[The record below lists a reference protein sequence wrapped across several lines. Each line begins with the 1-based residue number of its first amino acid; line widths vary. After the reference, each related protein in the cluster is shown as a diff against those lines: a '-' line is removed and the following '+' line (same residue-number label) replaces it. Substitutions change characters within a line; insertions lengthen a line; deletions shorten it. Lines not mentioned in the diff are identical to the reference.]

1 MDYSNVEE
9 NIKASRASDLL
20 YAKWYAAQPN
30 ERKSSMILS
39 GYNFA
44 ANNIKQQVKKENP
57 FATHADVV
65 MRFIEIS
72 HKADCSTETFDFVVK
87 NMNQRS
93 EKEWQDRFKALKKE
107 LGWSYNDMAT
117 FMGAENGAS
126 VKASVNR
133 KLPAF
138 AKLAV
143 CVFEQMKKN
152 GNYLER

>member
-1 MDYSNVEE
+1 MDYSNIEE
-9 NIKASRASDLL
+9 NIKESKASDLL

-57 FATHADVV
+57 FATNADV
-65 MRFIEIS
+65 MLRFIEIS
-72 HKADCSTETFDFVVK
+72 HKSDLSEMAFSLIEKTLQE
-87 NMNQRS
+87 RS
-93 EKEWQDRFKALKKE
+93 DAEWKARFKTLKKE
-107 LGWSYNDMAT
+107 LGWSYEDMAH

-126 VKASVNR
+126 VKASINR

-138 AKLAV
+138 AKFAV
-143 CVFEQMKKN
+143 CVFEAMKNKN
-152 GNYLER
+152 L

>member
-1 MDYSNVEE
+1 MDYSNIEE
-9 NIKASRASDLL
+9 NIKESKASDLL

-57 FATHADVV
+57 FATNADI
-65 MRFIEIS
+65 MLRFIEIS
-72 HKADCSTETFDFVVK
+72 HKSDLSEMAFSLIEKTLQE
-87 NMNQRS
+87 RS
-93 EKEWQDRFKALKKE
+93 DAEWKARFKTLKKE
-107 LGWSYNDMAT
+107 LGWSYEDMAH

-126 VKASVNR
+126 VKASINR

-138 AKLAV
+138 AKFAV
-143 CVFEQMKKN
+143 CVFESMKNKN
-152 GNYLER
+152 I

>member
-1 MDYSNVEE
+1 MDYSNIEE
-9 NIKASRASDLL
+9 NIKESKASDLL

-57 FATHADVV
+57 FATNADV
-65 MRFIEIS
+65 MLRFIEIS
-72 HKADCSTETFDFVVK
+72 HKSDLSEMAFSLIEKTLQE
-87 NMNQRS
+87 RS
-93 EKEWQDRFKALKKE
+93 DAEWKSRFKTLKKE
-107 LGWSYNDMAT
+107 LGWSYEDMAH

-126 VKASVNR
+126 VKASINR

-138 AKLAV
+138 AKFAV
-143 CVFEQMKKN
+143 CVFEAMKNKN
-152 GNYLER
+152 L

>member
-1 MDYSNVEE
+1 MDYSNIEE
-9 NIKASRASDLL
+9 NIKESKASDLM

-57 FATHADVV
+57 FATNADV
-65 MRFIEIS
+65 MLRFIEIS
-72 HKADCSTETFDFVVK
+72 HKADCTDETFAFVVK
-87 NMNQRS
+87 NMKERS
-93 EKEWQDRFKALKKE
+93 EDEWQDRFKTLKKE
-107 LGWSYNDMAT
+107 LGWSYDDMAR
-117 FMGAENGAS
+117 FMGAENGAT

-138 AKLAV
+138 AKFAV
-143 CVFEQMKKN
+143 CVFEQMKK
-152 GNYLER
+152 ER